1 MWNHFGAMEHHVP
14 YGVASVIWHPTRV
27 NVLSLSHSWG
37 HRSLPQSIPGSP
49 KVVVDQLRTDA
60 CDEFLGIRSRG
71 GRGCSALLSQWS
83 WRRAAGDHSQWSPV
97 IRLTSGPDA
106 STTRRWPHR
115 KQANMLHLNPSQA
128 GRYLNYLPRMNLR
141 PSWSGGCGDCS
152 IILCNCI
159 VSFDRYCCI
168 SSDVKSY

>member
-1 MWNHFGAMEHHVP
+1 MEHHVP

-71 GRGCSALLSQWS
+71 GEGLQCFAEPMKLE
-83 WRRAAGDHSQWSPV
+83 
-97 IRLTSGPDA
+97 TSG
-106 STTRRWPHR
+106 RRP
-115 KQANMLHLNPSQA
+115 
-128 GRYLNYLPRMNLR
+128 
-141 PSWSGGCGDCS
+141 
-152 IILCNCI
+152 
-159 VSFDRYCCI
+159 
-168 SSDVKSY
+168 